1 MVAQVLDVLRSKS
14 VLWSYHQEVADDVL
28 GHRTEGVRHLELA
41 RLDQLECVI
50 LGLPFE
56 GDITSEHLE
65 DDDAEGPQV
74 TRVAVLPSRD
84 HLRRDV
90 VLGAN
95 NVLEVQRISLL
106 SL

>member
-1 MVAQVLDVLRSKS
+1 MVAQVLDVLSTKS
-14 VLWSYHQEVADDVL
+14 VLWSYHQEVRDDVL
-28 GHRTEGVRHLELA
+28 GHGTDGLRHLILA

-50 LGLPFE
+50 LGLPFK
-56 GDITSEHLE
+56 GDITGEHLV

-74 TRVAVLPSRD
+74 TRVAVLPGRD

-95 NVLEVQRISLL
+95 NVLQV
-106 SL
+106 